1 MLKGNSNHDDVS
13 DDDFV
18 SEKQIFQGSNKTI
31 LTLES
36 IHVVKGIDKHVK
48 KKIEEG
54 KVFLCDISPVKNAE
68 IEEAFLKSLHDNA
81 LKNNIIS
88 KKKYYSGK
96 SAKDLNI
103 KIEENY
109 KCFSLDHVEAPGR
122 GHTDQGDAGDPGW
135 HSGSN
140 NLSSPNDSE
149 ELGRGPAKGQP
160 KRKKKVPQ
168 KSKDKGEDERGEEA
182 DVEEEKKKNDDEND
196 DENEV
201 PNDES
206 DNDTL
211 NQAKQEDEA
220 DESYYNQINSFFEKS
235 LKSSLLEKFSFNDFP
250 ELLERETIDYIK
262 KKERKLQKKRL
273 NANLEAL
280 RLQYI
285 PINNDKF
292 KNIPREIKENI
303 LALFACIIIKHI
315 ESFDDIQLQNHLEEL
330 SRNFLKQMSE
340 LLVID
345 PLAYKGIMKPLEQR
359 ELIRDI
365 TGDKKIYQLYEKPFI
380 DNLLVQIQDLQ
391 AGIDLKFK
399 KVVEELNNE
408 MDFWQNDHITED
420 HNNDLFSDVERDIRY
435 GDDRCYSNSSNL
447 LEDDEDDNGDCRS
460 DGRNLSSA
468 RGSFIQRE
476 IDESYNGEAI
486 HDYFSWGD
494 NKAPRGFRKNGRGDH
509 PTVHTSCTASP
520 VAPGARDDQSC
531 VDRQSGKKSNK
542 ANPPHNEKRASP
554 ECQMDGP
561 MMKEPSSSIYEEMG
575 GNASP
580 GGNMD
585 NQGEADDNGMTNGSG
600 RESMPGEATNDDAS
614 KTACE
619 APHQDKEEANLG
631 DTPPKELGDS
641 SHSENTEQCKSGQSP
656 GESEKTNGAGSLQP
670 TVEQSGKVETT
681 KVESIKV
688 KSVKVESIKVESV
701 KVESTKV
708 ESIKVESTKVVP
720 EEPAANQTSK
730 PSTKDDKN
738 MPAEGTTS
746 DGNYRQS
753 VGESIQ
759 ARIKRS
765 ITRSDTF
772 EGESDYEESDID
784 KHLNH
789 GVPTRGPE
797 VKSVLLRDLITT
809 YIMTGNNNARIQ
821 LYFQK
826 FARCLKI
833 NELLILRIEE
843 NLAADLI
850 SALQASTNET
860 SKRRNIR
867 RIKIAAA
874 ALGGG
879 ALIAFTAGLA
889 APGIIAGL
897 TALGAGGSSLTAFLA
912 SASGLA
918 FIVSLFG
925 AGGAGLTG
933 YKYSRRIAN
942 IRTFEF
948 IMLNGSLSKSLSVC
962 VCVSGEIQTDEDI
975 TNPWIDVFPNCYCDL
990 YALKWENHLLKTLGS
1005 LIETMLS
1012 QEFAITASRI
1022 WLQYTIAST
1031 LSAALTWP
1039 LALIKY
1045 ASSLDNVYLLI
1056 RERAQQ
1062 AGRILADALSDRNT
1076 VGQRP
1081 VILIGYSVGA
1091 RVIFYCLKYLHAKK
1105 MYNIVSNAIFIGLPA
1120 TTSTRVWEKIR
1131 MVVTNRVINVYS
1143 KNDWLLGFLYRYM
1156 EWKLSVAGLIAVNVP
1171 NVENYDAS
1179 GIIHSHLDYKRK
1191 LKDIFNLINFD
1202 M

>member
-1 MLKGNSNHDDVS
+1 MLKGNSIPDDIS
-13 DDDFV
+13 DDDYV
-18 SEKQIFQGSNKTI
+18 SEKQIFQGANKTI

-36 IHVVKGIDKHVK
+36 IHVVKGIDKNVK

-54 KVFLCDISPVKNAE
+54 KVYLSDISPVKNAE
-68 IEEAFLKSLHDNA
+68 IEEAFLKSLCDNA
-81 LKNNIIS
+81 SNKNIIS
-88 KKKYYSGK
+88 KKKYYSQK
-96 SAKDLNI
+96 SSKDVNI

-109 KCFSLDHVEAPGR
+109 RCFSIDK
-122 GHTDQGDAGDPGW
+122 DSCDNGD
-135 HSGSN
+135 GSSN
-140 NLSSPNDSE
+140 
-149 ELGRGPAKGQP
+149 GGY
-160 KRKKKVPQ
+160 KR
-168 KSKDKGEDERGEEA
+168 
-182 DVEEEKKKNDDEND
+182 NDDCPDHGHSCHHGHSRN
-196 DENEV
+196 
-201 PNDES
+201 S
-206 DNDTL
+206 DNDNLLQRDSHHCVSTGEL
-211 NQAKQEDEA
+211 AQK
-220 DESYYNQINSFFEKS
+220 ESSSSKRKDQDKLCEGEQLEGERLEGEQLEGEQRESKEESSSPSLHYNIVSSFVKKSFSTNFFEKY
-235 LKSSLLEKFSFNDFP
+235 SFNDFP
-250 ELLERETIDYIK
+250 DILERETIEYIK
-262 KKERKLQKKRL
+262 KKEKKLQKKRM

-292 KNIPREIKENI
+292 VTIPREIKENI

-315 ESFDDIQLQNHLEEL
+315 DSFDDIDVQNHLDEL
-330 SRNFLKQMSE
+330 SRNFLKQLAD

-345 PLAYKGIMKPLEQR
+345 PLAYKCIIKPLEQR

-365 TGDKKIYQLYEKPFI
+365 TGDKKIYQLNEKPFV
-380 DNLLVQIQDLQ
+380 DNLLTQIKDLQ
-391 AGIDLKFK
+391 ESIDMKFR

-408 MDFWQNDHITED
+408 IDFWQNDHIDECSGGKNGNRNGNRNLNHSGDLIPNDYEDPFWEDNEELSGSDILEDEDETE
-420 HNNDLFSDVERDIRY
+420 NDNSRSDVKVF
-435 GDDRCYSNSSNL
+435 SPT
-447 LEDDEDDNGDCRS
+447 
-460 DGRNLSSA
+460 

-476 IDESYNGEAI
+476 IDETYSGEAI
-486 HDYFSWGD
+486 NDYFELNRNSICSEARISLSGGTSAGARAAGSVKNLKVVRGGSDKNRGKDRDCEDVSSGALKNDKRDEGCKEEHDGGGSAGD
-494 NKAPRGFRKNGRGDH
+494 SGNGEKEKSEKGEDDQRGDGQ
-509 PTVHTSCTASP
+509 ASSGDKACSAK
-520 VAPGARDDQSC
+520 VEGDSAGVCEERGKSG
-531 VDRQSGKKSNK
+531 GKK
-542 ANPPHNEKRASP
+542 A
-554 ECQMDGP
+554 GG
-561 MMKEPSSSIYEEMG
+561 SSIYCEKDG
-575 GNASP
+575 G
-580 GGNMD
+580 GGGGG
-585 NQGEADDNGMTNGSG
+585 GE
-600 RESMPGEATNDDAS
+600 R
-614 KTACE
+614 
-619 APHQDKEEANLG
+619 
-631 DTPPKELGDS
+631 
-641 SHSENTEQCKSGQSP
+641 
-656 GESEKTNGAGSLQP
+656 
-670 TVEQSGKVETT
+670 
-681 KVESIKV
+681 
-688 KSVKVESIKVESV
+688 
-701 KVESTKV
+701 
-708 ESIKVESTKVVP
+708 
-720 EEPAANQTSK
+720 
-730 PSTKDDKN
+730 
-738 MPAEGTTS
+738 AE
-746 DGNYRQS
+746 
-753 VGESIQ
+753 IQ
-759 ARIKRS
+759 ARIRTSIRRS
-765 ITRSDTF
+765 ETT
-772 EGESDYEESDID
+772 ESESVYEESDIEG
-784 KHLNH
+784 HLNH

-821 LYFQK
+821 LYFQL

-850 SALQASTNET
+850 NALQASTNES
-860 SKRRNIR
+860 SKRKNIR
-867 RIKIAAA
+867 RMKIAAA

-897 TALGAGGSSLTAFLA
+897 TALGAGSSSLTAFLA

-948 IMLNGSLSKSLSVC
+948 IMLNGTISKSLSVC
-962 VCVSGEIQTDEDI
+962 VCVSGEIKTDDDI
-975 TNPWIDVFPNCYCDL
+975 TTPWIDVFPNCYCDL
-990 YALKWENHLLKTLGS
+990 YGLKWENHLLKTLGS

-1012 QEFAITASRI
+1012 QEFAITASKI

-1045 ASSLDNVYLLI
+1045 ASNLDNVYLLI

-1062 AGRILADALSDRNT
+1062 AGRILADALSDKNT

-1091 RVIFYCLKYLHAKK
+1091 RVIFYCLKYLYAKK
-1105 MYNIVSNAIFIGLPA
+1105 LFNIVSNAIFIGLPA
-1120 TTSTRVWEKIR
+1120 TTSSRVWERIR

-1156 EWKLSVAGLIAVNVP
+1156 EWKLSVAGLISVNVP

>member
-18 SEKQIFQGSNKTI
+18 SEKQIFQGPNKTI

-48 KKIEEG
+48 KRIEEG
-54 KVFLCDISPVKNAE
+54 KVYLSDISPVKNAE
-68 IEEAFLKSLHDNA
+68 IEEAFLKSLRDNA

-96 SAKDLNI
+96 STKDLNI

-109 KCFSLDHVEAPGR
+109 KCFSLDHAQAQGGGP
-122 GHTDQGDAGDPGW
+122 TDPGDPGW
-135 HSGSN
+135 HSGGN
-140 NLSSPNDSE
+140 KLSSPNDSE
-149 ELGRGPAKGQP
+149 GVGSGEVGRRSKKG
-160 KRKKKVPQ
+160 KSRRKHRVPQ
-168 KSKDKGEDERGEEA
+168 KDKDNG
-182 DVEEEKKKNDDEND
+182 EEEKKKHDEDDVDDVVDVNDVDDVDGDDEKGD
-196 DENEV
+196 DHNGGEA
-201 PNDES
+201 PNDEA
-206 DNDTL
+206 DNDAP
-211 NQAKQEDEA
+211 NQTEEA
-220 DESYYNQINSFFEKS
+220 GQPYYNRINSFVRKS
-235 LKSSLLEKFSFNDFP
+235 LKPSLLEKFSFNDFP

-292 KNIPREIKENI
+292 RNIPREIKENI

-315 ESFDDIQLQNHLEEL
+315 DSFDDIQVQNHLEEL
-330 SRNFLKQMSE
+330 SRNFLKQMSD
-340 LLVID
+340 LLIID
-345 PLAYKGIMKPLEQR
+345 PLAYKCIMKPLEQR

-408 MDFWQNDHITED
+408 MDFWQNDHITDE
-420 HNNDLFSDVERDIRY
+420 HNNDLLSDVERDMRY
-435 GDDRCYSNSSNL
+435 GVDRCYSNSSNL
-447 LEDDEDDNGDCRS
+447 LEDDEDDNGDSRS
-460 DGRNLSSA
+460 DARNLSSA

-476 IDESYNGEAI
+476 IDESYSGEAI
-486 HDYFSWGD
+486 HDYFSMGD
-494 NKAPRGFRKNGRGDH
+494 NKAARGCNKNGRGDH
-509 PTVHTSCTASP
+509 PAVRTTCAPPPVVPCGKGEQTS
-520 VAPGARDDQSC
+520 
-531 VDRQSGKKSNK
+531 VDTQSGKKRNK
-542 ANPPHNEKRASP
+542 ANPPQNEKRAPP
-554 ECQMDGP
+554 ECH
-561 MMKEPSSSIYEEMG
+561 G
-575 GNASP
+575 GGARVMQERGGSVCDEKGGSAPP
-580 GGNMD
+580 GGD
-585 NQGEADDNGMTNGSG
+585 VDGQGGADGNVMTSSNGMTSG
-600 RESMPGEATNDDAS
+600 RALGEGKEPTQGESTNEDAS
-614 KTACE
+614 KTAHE
-619 APHQDKEEANLG
+619 APHQNEQEVNLG
-631 DTPPKELGDS
+631 DGPPKQPGGSNRADMK
-641 SHSENTEQCKSGQSP
+641 QCKGGKTP
-656 GESEKTNGAGSLQP
+656 GESEKKDVEESLQSK
-670 TVEQSGKVETT
+670 VEQSGEVEPTKPECT
-681 KVESIKV
+681 KVAPDQRE
-688 KSVKVESIKVESV
+688 
-701 KVESTKV
+701 
-708 ESIKVESTKVVP
+708 
-720 EEPAANQTSK
+720 ANQTGK
-730 PSTKDDKN
+730 PNTKGGRN
-738 MPAEGTTS
+738 TPAEETTP
-746 DGNYRQS
+746 DGKDRQS
-753 VGESIQ
+753 VGASIQ
-759 ARIKRS
+759 ARIKTS
-765 ITRSDTF
+765 ITRSETF

-821 LYFQK
+821 LYFQM

-860 SKRRNIR
+860 SKRKNIR

-1062 AGRILADALSDRNT
+1062 AGRILADALSDKNT

-1105 MYNIVSNAIFIGLPA
+1105 LYNIVSNAIFIGLPA

>member
-1 MLKGNSNHDDVS
+1 MLKGNRIHDDIS

-48 KKIEEG
+48 KRIEEG
-54 KVFLCDISPVKNAE
+54 KVYLSDISPVKNAE
-68 IEEAFLKSLHDNA
+68 IEEAFLKSLCDNA
-81 LKNNIIS
+81 SKNNIIS

-96 SAKDLNI
+96 FTKDLNI

-109 KCFSLDHVEAPGR
+109 KCFSIDNNKSYIDSGGGHSAR
-122 GHTDQGDAGDPGW
+122 GSHSDPGDTGDFGGT
-135 HSGSN
+135 HNLHRDAYHFKTFSDNEKIRSN
-140 NLSSPNDSE
+140 EVDM
-149 ELGRGPAKGQP
+149 R
-160 KRKKKVPQ
+160 RKKVQQESEPI
-168 KSKDKGEDERGEEA
+168 
-182 DVEEEKKKNDDEND
+182 VLEKKKDNEDKEKGERDKDMRNEMGDEK
-196 DENEV
+196 DEEEE
-201 PNDES
+201 ES
-206 DNDTL
+206 EMPFYDR
-211 NQAKQEDEA
+211 
-220 DESYYNQINSFFEKS
+220 INSFVHNN
-235 LKSSLLEKFSFNDFP
+235 LKQNLFEKFSFNDFP
-250 ELLERETIDYIK
+250 EVLERETIDYIK

-292 KNIPREIKENI
+292 VNIPTVIKENI

-315 ESFDDIQLQNHLEEL
+315 DSFDDIQVQNHLDEL
-330 SRNFLKQMSE
+330 SKNFLKQMSD

-345 PLAYKGIMKPLEQR
+345 PLAYKCIIKPLEQR

-365 TGDKKIYQLYEKPFI
+365 TGDKKIYQLYEKPFV
-380 DNLLVQIQDLQ
+380 DNLLIQIQDLQ
-391 AGIDLKFK
+391 PSIDLKFQ

-408 MDFWQNDHITED
+408 MDFWQNDNIIDE
-420 HNNDLFSDVERDIRY
+420 HNNETFSDIEKDISYSGPR
-435 GDDRCYSNSSNL
+435 RYSNSSNL
-447 LEDDEDDNGDCRS
+447 FDDEEEEEEENEDIRNDAK
-460 DGRNLSSA
+460 NLSSI

-486 HDYFSWGD
+486 NDYFSCGE
-494 NKAPRGFRKNGRGDH
+494 NN
-509 PTVHTSCTASP
+509 PTWS
-520 VAPGARDDQSC
+520 
-531 VDRQSGKKSNK
+531 SNK
-542 ANPPHNEKRASP
+542 NRTIHQYTSNVTCSTAQAGSISINDGPKAGKNHQNYLGKHNNKKINKINPQYNEKR
-554 ECQMDGP
+554 
-561 MMKEPSSSIYEEMG
+561 SSSECH
-575 GNASP
+575 NNSP
-580 GGNMD
+580 IMHEQSHNKLFNSDNCNFPENLDLPNPDDRPIHPYDNETKDDENMSYD
-585 NQGEADDNGMTNGSG
+585 HPLGKLPN
-600 RESMPGEATNDDAS
+600 
-614 KTACE
+614 
-619 APHQDKEEANLG
+619 EANKAAHEICH
-631 DTPPKELGDS
+631 T
-641 SHSENTEQCKSGQSP
+641 
-656 GESEKTNGAGSLQP
+656 
-670 TVEQSGKVETT
+670 TT
-681 KVESIKV
+681 KNHPREEISIDNDLLVHGQEETHESSSSSDNTKEY
-688 KSVKVESIKVESV
+688 KSVKNSI
-701 KVESTKV
+701 
-708 ESIKVESTKVVP
+708 
-720 EEPAANQTSK
+720 EPNKKNETGSEIPCEQLKETEWKQISRSSSNFEKNVTSK
-730 PSTKDDKN
+730 KNESDRKDEKN
-738 MPAEGTTS
+738 
-746 DGNYRQS
+746 
-753 VGESIQ
+753 VGVNIQ
-759 ARIKRS
+759 ARIKTS
-765 ITRSDTF
+765 INRSDTF
-772 EGESDYEESDID
+772 EGESDYDEIDID

-860 SKRRNIR
+860 SKRKKIR

-948 IMLNGSLSKSLSVC
+948 IMLNGTISKSLSVC
-962 VCVSGEIQTDEDI
+962 VCVSGEIKTDDDI

-1081 VILIGYSVGA
+1081 VILVGYSVGA

-1105 MYNIVSNAIFIGLPA
+1105 LYNIVSNAIFIGLPA

-1179 GIIHSHLDYKRK
+1179 GIILSHLDYKRK

>member
-48 KKIEEG
+48 KRIEEG
-54 KVFLCDISPVKNAE
+54 KVYLSDISPVKNAE
-68 IEEAFLKSLHDNA
+68 IEEAFLKSLRDNA

-88 KKKYYSGK
+88 KKKYYSGTFN
-96 SAKDLNI
+96 KDLNI

-109 KCFSLDHVEAPGR
+109 KCFSLGHGQGPGG
-122 GHTDQGDAGDPGW
+122 GHTDAGDPGW

-140 NLSSPNDSE
+140 NLNSPNDSD
-149 ELGRGPAKGQP
+149 ELDRRPKG
-160 KRKKKVPQ
+160 KHRVPQ
-168 KSKDKGEDERGEEA
+168 RNKDKGEEERGEEA
-182 DVEEEKKKNDDEND
+182 GLEEEKKKYDE
-196 DENEV
+196 DEL
-201 PNDES
+201 PNDED
-206 DNDTL
+206 DNDVF
-211 NQAKQEDEA
+211 NQSEVVDEA
-220 DESYYNQINSFFEKS
+220 DESYYNQFNSFFEKG

-330 SRNFLKQMSE
+330 SRNFLKQLSE

-345 PLAYKGIMKPLEQR
+345 PLAYKCIMKPLEQR

-408 MDFWQNDHITED
+408 MDFWQNDHITDD
-420 HNNDLFSDVERDIRY
+420 HNNDLLSDVERDIPY
-435 GDDRCYSNSSNL
+435 GVDRCYSNSSNL
-447 LEDDEDDNGDCRS
+447 LDDDEEDNGDCRS

-494 NKAPRGFRKNGRGDH
+494 NKTIRGFKKTGRGDH
-509 PTVHTSCTASP
+509 PAVHTGCAASS
-520 VAPGARDDQSC
+520 VEAGAREDQSF
-531 VDRQSGKKSNK
+531 VDTQSEKKRNK
-542 ANPPHNEKRASP
+542 RNPPRNEKRAPS
-554 ECQMDGP
+554 EWHNDGP
-561 MMKEPSSSIYEEMG
+561 MMEEAISG
-575 GNASP
+575 IVEEDECNAPP
-580 GGNMD
+580 GVSLD
-585 NQGEADDNGMTNGSG
+585 SQGETNDNGVTRASG
-600 RESMPGEATNDDAS
+600 RAVIGERKFRQGEVPNEVAS
-614 KTACE
+614 KTANE
-619 APHQDKEEANLG
+619 APLQDEQEANLG
-631 DTPPKELGDS
+631 DAHPKETGKSGRTDDTKQCKNGQCPEESKKAKGTGPLQPMVEESGKMNSAKGDS
-641 SHSENTEQCKSGQSP
+641 TKGDSKK
-656 GESEKTNGAGSLQP
+656 GEC
-670 TVEQSGKVETT
+670 
-681 KVESIKV
+681 
-688 KSVKVESIKVESV
+688 
-701 KVESTKV
+701 
-708 ESIKVESTKVVP
+708 TKVVP
-720 EEPAANQTSK
+720 DK
-730 PSTKDDKN
+730 PSTKGNKN
-738 MPAEGTTS
+738 MALERGMS
-746 DGNYRQS
+746 HGNDRQS

-759 ARIKRS
+759 AKIKRS
-765 ITRSDTF
+765 INRSETF

-860 SKRRNIR
+860 SKRKNIR

-948 IMLNGSLSKSLSVC
+948 MMLNGSLSKSLSVC

-1062 AGRILADALSDRNT
+1062 AGRILADALSDKNT

-1091 RVIFYCLKYLHAKK
+1091 RVIFYCLKYLYAKK

>member
-1 MLKGNSNHDDVS
+1 MLKGKSNHEDVS

-18 SEKQIFQGSNKTI
+18 SERQIFQGPNKTI

-36 IHVVKGIDKHVK
+36 IHVVKGIDKDVK
-48 KKIEEG
+48 KRIEEG
-54 KVFLCDISPVKNAE
+54 KVYLSDISPVKNAE
-68 IEEAFLKSLHDNA
+68 IEEAFLKSLRDNA

-96 SAKDLNI
+96 STKDLNI

-109 KCFSLDHVEAPGR
+109 TCFSLDPAQAHGG
-122 GHTDQGDAGDPGW
+122 GHTDTGDQAW
-135 HSGSN
+135 HSGGGN
-140 NLSSPNDSE
+140 TLKSPNDSE
-149 ELGRGPAKGQP
+149 ELGSGAVGKRPKGKHRMPQKNKAKGEEDEEGEDNDDDEDGDEVDNDASSQAEEASQP
-160 KRKKKVPQ
+160 HYDHNNSCEQ
-168 KSKDKGEDERGEEA
+168 KSQKA
-182 DVEEEKKKNDDEND
+182 N
-196 DENEV
+196 
-201 PNDES
+201 
-206 DNDTL
+206 
-211 NQAKQEDEA
+211 
-220 DESYYNQINSFFEKS
+220 
-235 LKSSLLEKFSFNDFP
+235 LLEKFSFNDFP

-292 KNIPREIKENI
+292 KDIPREIKENI

-315 ESFDDIQLQNHLEEL
+315 ESFDDIQVQNHLEEL
-330 SRNFLKQMSE
+330 SRSFLKQMSD

-345 PLAYKGIMKPLEQR
+345 PLAYKCIMKPLEQR

-365 TGDKKIYQLYEKPFI
+365 TGDKKIYQLYEKPFV

-408 MDFWQNDHITED
+408 MDFWQNDHMTDD
-420 HNNDLFSDVERDIRY
+420 HNNDLFSDVERDIPY
-435 GDDRCYSNSSNL
+435 GVERCYSNSSNL
-447 LEDDEDDNGDCRS
+447 LDDDEDDNGDSRS
-460 DGRNLSSA
+460 DARNLSSI
-468 RGSFIQRE
+468 RGSFVQRE
-476 IDESYNGEAI
+476 IDESYNGNAI
-486 HDYFSWGD
+486 HDYFSLGNNKNALGCNKNGGGD
-494 NKAPRGFRKNGRGDH
+494 NSA
-509 PTVHTSCTASP
+509 VHSICSPSP
-520 VAPGARDDQSC
+520 VPLGGRDDESC
-531 VDRQSGKKSNK
+531 VDTQSGMKNNK
-542 ANPPHNEKRASP
+542 TNPPHNEKRAPS
-554 ECQMDGP
+554 ECHTGGQM
-561 MMKEPSSSIYEEMG
+561 MQEQSTSLYEEHRCKAHAG
-575 GNASP
+575 VDLDSKGDAAN
-580 GGNMD
+580 D
-585 NQGEADDNGMTNGSG
+585 
-600 RESMPGEATNDDAS
+600 ESS
-614 KTACE
+614 KTARGD
-619 APHQDKEEANLG
+619 PSQDEQEHNVGNDL
-631 DTPPKELGDS
+631 PKGSGESGHTDGAKQFK
-641 SHSENTEQCKSGQSP
+641 SEKCP
-656 GESEKTNGAGSLQP
+656 GESEKTNAAGSLQT
-670 TVEQSGKVETT
+670 TVEQSEKGKTT
-681 KVESIKV
+681 KVVSDK
-688 KSVKVESIKVESV
+688 
-701 KVESTKV
+701 
-708 ESIKVESTKVVP
+708 P
-720 EEPAANQTSK
+720 GADQASK
-730 PSTKDDKN
+730 PITKGAKN
-738 MPAEGTTS
+738 MPAQETES
-746 DGNYRQS
+746 DAKYRES
-753 VGESIQ
+753 VGASIQ

-765 ITRSDTF
+765 INRFESF
-772 EGESDYEESDID
+772 EGESDYEESDIE

-860 SKRRNIR
+860 CKRKNIR

-948 IMLNGSLSKSLSVC
+948 MMLNGTLSKSLSVC

-1062 AGRILADALSDRNT
+1062 AGRILAEALSDRNT

-1105 MYNIVSNAIFIGLPA
+1105 LYNIVSNAIFIGLPA
-1120 TTSTRVWEKIR
+1120 TTSTRVWEQIR